1 MCLPVF
7 AFLAELVFEVSQGE
21 AVGLHDAAVG
31 DLLTA
36 EEVGDHQVTT
46 QKPGEQHKERRD
58 VRTGRH
64 TTPGCTS
71 DVSKHRREYVKRVG
85 SVGV

>member
-31 DLLTA
+31 DLLTT
-36 EEVGDHQVTT
+36 EEVGDHQVTARE
-46 QKPGEQHKERRD
+46 PGEHKAQER
-58 VRTGRH
+58 
-64 TTPGCTS
+64 
-71 DVSKHRREYVKRVG
+71 
-85 SVGV
+85 